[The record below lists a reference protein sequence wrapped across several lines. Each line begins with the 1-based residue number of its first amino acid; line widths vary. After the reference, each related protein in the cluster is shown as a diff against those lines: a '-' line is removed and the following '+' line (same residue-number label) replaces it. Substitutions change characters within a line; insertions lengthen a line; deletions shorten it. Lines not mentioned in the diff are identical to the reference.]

1 MYCSI
6 QDIIEDLTEN
16 VVAQLS
22 NDNDP
27 STVNQDIVNKYISDA
42 SQIIDGFL
50 RSRYELPLHNEHTIL
65 KKVCVDLVKYELYK
79 RRGKVYEGILNLYKD
94 GISVLE
100 KIQKGMITLNE
111 GTAETRP
118 GFYLVSE
125 RIPVFSKKHLDT
137 YL

>member
-1 MYCSI
+1 MYCSV

-22 NDNDP
+22 NDDDP
-27 STVNQDIVNKYISDA
+27 SMVNHNIVNKYISEA

-50 RSRYELPLHNEHTIL
+50 RSRYELPLHNEHAIL
-65 KKVCVDLVKYELYK
+65 KKVCIDLVKYELYK
-79 RRGKVYEGILNLYKD
+79 RRGKVYEDVLNLYKD

-100 KIQKGMITLNE
+100 KIQKGMITLDE

-125 RIPVFSKKHLDT
+125 RMPVISKKTLDN
-137 YL
+137 Y